1 MKLSDLTS
9 AIPEQQ
15 GKTIVVPFPYEDS
28 VLRCLEQI
36 IKQNIAKAI
45 LVGER
50 KKIEQISREH
60 GINLSDV
67 EFIEETE
74 EGKACET
81 AVAMALDGRAQVLMK
96 GIVQTASF
104 MRAILQNKNNLVM
117 PGKLL
122 SMVAVFEI
130 PAYPKLLLLT
140 DPAVNIH
147 PTLEQK
153 KQIIMNAIEVAHCIG
168 IPSPKVAC
176 VESIEKVNP
185 KIQGTLDA
193 QALKE
198 LGLHKI
204 WGEAEIDG
212 PFGFDVAISPEA
224 AKIKDVTGTVAGNAD
239 IILLPD
245 LASANTLYKSFVWFG
260 QARVANIIAGVR
272 VPIVITS
279 RSDSEEAKFLSVALA
294 VYVASKENHV
304 KMNF

>member
-1 MKLSDLTS
+1 MKLSDLT
-9 AIPEQQ
+9 AVIPEQK

-28 VLRCLEQI
+28 VLLCLEQI
-36 IKQNIAKAI
+36 INQNIAKAL

-50 KKIEQISREH
+50 KKIERIAQEH
-60 GINLSDV
+60 GIDLKNV
-67 EFIEETE
+67 EYVEETE
-74 EGKACET
+74 ENKACET
-81 AVAMALDGRAQVLMK
+81 AVALALEGRAQVLMK

-104 MRAILQNKNNLVM
+104 MKAILQNKNNLLI

-130 PAYPKLLLLT
+130 PSYPKLLLLT

-153 KQIIMNAIEVAHCIG
+153 KQIILNAIEVAHCIG
-168 IPSPKVAC
+168 IASPKVAC

-198 LGLHKI
+198 LGIHKI
-204 WGEAEIDG
+204 WGEAEVDG

-245 LASANTLYKSFVWFG
+245 LASANTLYKSFIWFA

-294 VYVASKENHV
+294 VYVASKDKIK